1 MSALPTSLPMR
12 FGRFEL
18 QPLERRLLVDGQPAP
33 LGARAMDVLLELA
46 SHPGE
51 LLTKQQLL
59 DQVWPGVVVEENNI
73 AAQVSALRKVLG
85 GEVIATIP
93 GRGYRFTARPET
105 LTPRGAPMSQAANAA
120 TLPPSRTN
128 LPRHLTALR
137 GRTED
142 LAALGALVDQ
152 HALVTVVGAGGIGK
166 TLLAQHLLD
175 TRRDTYPH
183 GVCWVELANVT
194 DGGALPATIAAALA
208 VRLGEGQPL
217 AALSTTLA
225 PLSMLVALD
234 NAEHLLEA
242 VAPAV
247 EALLDAAPGLRFVVT
262 SQAPLGLAAERIYRI
277 GPLAVPQGPLPAA
290 KALEFSAVA
299 LFVER
304 ACAADAR
311 FALTDAN
318 APAVIELCRAL
329 DGLALAIELAA
340 ARAPVLGVQ
349 RLASSMQDRLKVL
362 TTSRNRSAPARQ
374 QTLRAALEWSH
385 GLLEPREQQVFRRL
399 AVFAGSASL
408 ESIQQVV
415 ADAALDAWE
424 VLDSLTVL
432 VDRSLVAVLGE
443 DDLAPRYRLL
453 ESPRAYALERLAE
466 AGELDALRR
475 RHAEA
480 IAAYFDAQ
488 WDERYG
494 GRIGEHDWLAALA
507 QDADNAR
514 EAFAWARATH
524 EAERAMAIGAT
535 LLLATPTS
543 LRAERLALAGA
554 CERLV
559 AEAPD
564 AAPWLRRRALVA
576 ACLACTYSRPQHAR
590 ATAEQLVAL
599 ARALARDEPD
609 HFALYQALACSANVA
624 ARAGDWSR
632 AADVMT
638 ELRALEDPDWPPQRL
653 VVGANAA
660 CHASQACPG
669 PQARLEHRLHV
680 RHELR
685 LLAAAGG
692 DTHRVMANLI
702 DAELSCGDVE
712 AALHV
717 GRTLLPQLRGTR
729 DEHDLAYTRLNLGAA
744 LLTLDRADEA
754 RPLLRQ
760 AWGRA
765 RAFEIEPDVSAYL
778 ALSAALEGRP
788 EAAARIMGF
797 SEAGF
802 SRDGGGHACQPN
814 EAAALRRVRA
824 MAEAAVGAARV
835 ALWADDGSL
844 MRGEDVA
851 ALAFG
856 DAAGSLE

>member
-1 MSALPTSLPMR
+1 M
-12 FGRFEL
+12 
-18 QPLERRLLVDGQPAP
+18 
-33 LGARAMDVLLELA
+33 
-46 SHPGE
+46 
-51 LLTKQQLL
+51 
-59 DQVWPGVVVEENNI
+59 
-73 AAQVSALRKVLG
+73 
-85 GEVIATIP
+85 
-93 GRGYRFTARPET
+93 
-105 LTPRGAPMSQAANAA
+105 
-120 TLPPSRTN
+120 
-128 LPRHLTALR
+128 
-137 GRTED
+137 
-142 LAALGALVDQ
+142 
-152 HALVTVVGAGGIGK
+152 
-166 TLLAQHLLD
+166 
-175 TRRDTYPH
+175 
-183 GVCWVELANVT
+183 
-194 DGGALPATIAAALA
+194 
-208 VRLGEGQPL
+208 
-217 AALSTTLA
+217 
-225 PLSMLVALD
+225 
-234 NAEHLLEA
+234 
-242 VAPAV
+242 
-247 EALLDAAPGLRFVVT
+247 
-262 SQAPLGLAAERIYRI
+262 
-277 GPLAVPQGPLPAA
+277 
-290 KALEFSAVA
+290 
-299 LFVER
+299 
-304 ACAADAR
+304 
-311 FALTDAN
+311 
-318 APAVIELCRAL
+318 IELCRAL

-349 RLASSMQDRLKVL
+349 RLASSMQDRLRVL

-385 GLLEPREQQVFRRL
+385 GLLEPREQRVFRRL

-408 ESIQQVV
+408 EMIQQVV
-415 ADAALDAWE
+415 ADAAIDEWE
-424 VLDSLTVL
+424 VLDSLAVL

-443 DDLAPRYRLL
+443 DDRVPRYRLL

-494 GRIGEHDWLAALA
+494 GRIGERDWLAALA

-524 EAERAMAIGAT
+524 AAEHAMAIGAT
-535 LLLATPTS
+535 LMFATPPS
-543 LRAERLALAGA
+543 LRAERLTLAEA

-559 AEAPD
+559 ADAPEA
-564 AAPWLRRRALVA
+564 ATRLQRRALVV
-576 ACLACTYSRPQHAR
+576 ACMACTHSRPQRAR
-590 ATAEQLVAL
+590 ETARQLEAL
-599 ARALARDEPD
+599 ARAADRDEPD
-609 HFALYQALACSANVA
+609 RFALCQALACCANLA
-624 ARAGDWSR
+624 SRTGDWARA
-632 AADVMT
+632 AELLT
-638 ELRALEDPDWPPQRL
+638 ELRALENPDWPPQRL
-653 VVGANAA
+653 VVGADAA
-660 CHASQACPG
+660 CHASQARPG
-669 PQARLEHRLHV
+669 PEARIEHRLAV

-692 DTHRVMANLI
+692 DTYRVMANLI

-717 GRTLLPQLRGTR
+717 GRALLPQLRGTR

-824 MAEAAVGAARV
+824 MVEAAVGAARV
-835 ALWADDGSL
+835 ALLANEGSL
-844 MRGEDVA
+844 MRGDEVA

-856 DAAGSLE
+856 GEAGAVG